1 MALTFNPREA
11 VQKLRENGMD
21 EPLAGATVEVVEAA
35 TGALVT
41 REHFDAT
48 IAGLEARFEAQ
59 DARFEA
65 KLYRAL
71 WVFGGGI
78 VTINAAIV
86 TAVVTIS
93 QVLN

>member
-21 EPLAGATVEVVEAA
+21 EPLAGATVELVEEA

-41 REHFDAT
+41 REY
-48 IAGLEARFEAQ
+48 L
-59 DARFEA
+59 DARFAEQRA
-65 KLYRAL
+65 EFYRAL

-78 VTINAAIV
+78 VMINAAIA
-86 TAVVTIS
+86 TALVTIT
-93 QVLN
+93 LALA

>member
-11 VQKLRENGMD
+11 VQKLRDNGMD
-21 EPLAGATVEVVEAA
+21 EPLAGATVEVVEEA

-48 IAGLEARFEAQ
+48 IAGVE
-59 DARFEA
+59 ARFEA
-65 KLYRAL
+65 KLYHAL

-78 VTINAAIV
+78 VAINAAIV